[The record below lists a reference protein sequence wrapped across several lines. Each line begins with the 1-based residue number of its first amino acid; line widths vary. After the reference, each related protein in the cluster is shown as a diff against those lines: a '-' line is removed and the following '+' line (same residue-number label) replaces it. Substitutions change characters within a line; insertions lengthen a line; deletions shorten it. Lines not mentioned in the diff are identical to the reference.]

1 MHTLWHMSRDQRARL
16 ALVVLLAVFLIPVG
30 TSSLRGL
37 THVLACAQETSS
49 TISLFNQKGQEPVL
63 LSATSAT
70 RGAPTRLCGG
80 LSVNIAAES
89 AGPGRVTLIV
99 PVRNHSD
106 LPWQGT
112 VRLELE
118 KTAAVPLAIGRIPA
132 GETVEDRVTVR
143 LPEGSQEVSGE
154 LLIGP

>member
-1 MHTLWHMSRDQRARL
+1 MSRDQRARL

-49 TISLFNQKGQEPVL
+49 KLSLVNQEGQEPIL
-63 LSATSAT
+63 LSATSAV
-70 RGAPTRLCGG
+70 RGAPTRLCGA
-80 LSVNIAAES
+80 LSVNIGAQS

-99 PVRNHSD
+99 PVKNHGD
-106 LPWQGT
+106 LTWRGT
-112 VRLELE
+112 VRLELND
-118 KTAAVPLAIGRIPA
+118 TAVPLAIGRIPA
-132 GETVEDRVTVR
+132 GATVEDRVTVR
-143 LPEGSQEVSGE
+143 LPKGPEEVSGE

>member
-1 MHTLWHMSRDQRARL
+1 MSRDQRSRL

-49 TISLFNQKGQEPVL
+49 KLSLVNQQGQGPIL

-70 RGAPTRLCGG
+70 RGAPMLLCGG
-80 LSVNIAAES
+80 LSVNIAAQG

-99 PVRNHSD
+99 PIKNHSD
-106 LPWQGT
+106 LTWRGT
-112 VRLELE
+112 VRLKLDD
-118 KTAAVPLAIGRIPA
+118 TAVPLAIGRVPA
-132 GETVEDRVTVR
+132 GATVEDRVTVR
-143 LPEGSQEVSGE
+143 LPAGSQEVSGE

>member
-1 MHTLWHMSRDQRARL
+1 M
-16 ALVVLLAVFLIPVG
+16 
-30 TSSLRGL
+30 
-37 THVLACAQETSS
+37 
-49 TISLFNQKGQEPVL
+49 NQPGQEPIL

-70 RGAPTRLCGG
+70 RTQRDAPRLLCGA
-80 LSVNIAAES
+80 LSLNIAAEA

-99 PVRNHSD
+99 PIQNHSD
-106 LPWQGT
+106 QTWRGT
-112 VRLELE
+112 VRLEFDD
-118 KTAAVPLAIGRIPA
+118 TPVPLAIGRIPA